1 MQLSRRHFFFGSLA
15 LPAVA
20 AKTPAPDRPNI
31 LLLLADNVPQ
41 WVLSGY
47 GNKEIRTP
55 NLDRLARVGVRMMD
69 HFVAAPAP
77 GPGRASL
84 VSGIAPM
91 QQGASMEKTLSA
103 AGYAC
108 HAVDAAGVAG
118 PIDAAA
124 PGKPFF
130 LTVGLTSPKAPYDT
144 TPAKY
149 REMYATTPFDTFSPE
164 VAVATARGGKEQLAD
179 TIGSLRKYAGAVTA
193 LDDEVQ
199 SVLSRVA
206 QKRIQDNT
214 LVVFTSTCGALL
226 SHHGLWEA
234 GEASDPINMF
244 EESVRTPMILSWP
257 MRLPPST
264 TRPEIVSSY
273 DLAPTICD
281 FLSLDRPPN
290 LCGRS
295 YALLAAGK
303 PLPKGDKWQSA
314 VFGRLGNTWM
324 ARGERYK
331 LVLREG
337 GPGELYDTQTDAAEK
352 TNQFDNPQF
361 VTVKSVLTNA
371 LNAWR
376 QKYSA

>member
-20 AKTPAPDRPNI
+20 AKKPAPDRPNI

-41 WVLSGY
+41 WALSGY
-47 GNKEIRTP
+47 GTKEIRTP

-69 HFVAAPAP
+69 HFSAAPAP
-77 GPGRASL
+77 DPGRASL
-84 VSGIAPM
+84 VSGLAPM
-91 QQGASMEKTLSA
+91 QQGESIDKTLAA

-108 HAVDAAGVAG
+108 AAANAAGAAG

-130 LTVGLTSPKAPYDT
+130 LTVALTSPKAPYDNV
-144 TPAKY
+144 AEKY
-149 REMYATTPFDTFSPE
+149 RQMYATAPFDTFNPE
-164 VAVATARGGKEQLAD
+164 PVAGTDV
-179 TIGSLRKYAGAVTA
+179 IGSLRKYAGALTA

-199 SVLSRVA
+199 TVLGRLA
-206 QKRIQDNT
+206 QKKISNET
-214 LVVFTSTCGALL
+214 LVIFTSTCGALL
-226 SHHGLWEA
+226 SHHGLWGAE
-234 GEASDPINMF
+234 SMF
-244 EESVRTPMILSWP
+244 EESVATPIILSWP

-281 FLSLDRPPN
+281 FLSLDKPAK

-303 PLPKGDKWQSA
+303 PLPKGEKWQSA

-337 GPGELYDTQTDAAEK
+337 GLGELYDIQTDKAEK

-361 VTVKSVLTNA
+361 VTVKNTLTNA